1 MFSLV
6 SAAQIED
13 RHHEGRR
20 AGRQESG
27 LQRAGQV
34 DVPALMVGGF
44 AGRRDLSREYLTDE
58 YLTEK
63 RGVT

>member
-1 MFSLV
+1 
-6 SAAQIED
+6 
-13 RHHEGRR
+13 
-20 AGRQESG
+20 